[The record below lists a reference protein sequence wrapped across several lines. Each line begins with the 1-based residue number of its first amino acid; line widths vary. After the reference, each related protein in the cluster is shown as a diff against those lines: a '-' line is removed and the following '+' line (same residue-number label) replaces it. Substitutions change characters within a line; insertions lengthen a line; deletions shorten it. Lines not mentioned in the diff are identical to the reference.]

1 MSEPTI
7 VMRED
12 VESYVEAVGR
22 RLADLPDE
30 ERADLLDE
38 LREHA
43 TSITREDSA
52 VDLVARLGTPEAY
65 AAELR
70 AAAGLP
76 EPGRRGPGA
85 WFRGIGARI
94 AASRWWPVVG
104 RFARDMTPVAWAV
117 RGAVAVWLVLLMLG
131 DLGSTTRGL
140 LLLAGALIGWWA
152 GPRVRQ
158 WSQRGPVRLWLRRL
172 VDVVVAVLALLICLD
187 GLSGAWRQGES
198 YPYEVTVDSTYLSAN
213 GMPVSQVVPVGA
225 DGKPV
230 PVALFDQDGQPIVP
244 ADPTGGASCADGASY
259 PVPIPYRDSTGQVLP
274 NVYPLR
280 AVCVD
285 DQGAVTGTALWNE
298 VQTPVARWSEP
309 TLPKIGDHLQF
320 DEEGNVVG
328 ILVPAGSDRPSA
340 SPIPSAP

>member
-22 RLADLPDE
+22 RLTDLPDE

-52 VDLVARLGTPEAY
+52 VDLVRRLGTPDAY

-76 EPGRRGPGA
+76 EPGRRGIGT
-85 WFRGIGARI
+85 WLRGIGARV
-94 AASRWWPVVG
+94 AASRWWPAVG

-117 RGAVAVWLVLLMLG
+117 RGAVAVWLVLLVLG
-131 DLGSTTRGL
+131 DLGSTARVL
-140 LLLAGALIGWWA
+140 LLLAGALAGWWA
-152 GPRVRQ
+152 GPRVRA
-158 WSQRGPVRLWLRRL
+158 WSQRGRVRLWLRRL

-187 GLSGAWRQGES
+187 VLSSGVQQQS
-198 YPYEVTVDSTYLSAN
+198 YPDAITVDSTYLSAN
-213 GMPVSQVVPVGA
+213 GMPVPQVVPVDA
-225 DGKPV
+225 DGKRV
-230 PVALFDQDGQPIVP
+230 PVALFDQDGLPIVP
-244 ADPTGGASCADGASY
+244 ADPTGGAFCADAASY
-259 PVPIPYRDSTGQVLP
+259 PVAIPYRDASGQVLP

-285 DQGAVTGTALWNE
+285 DLGAVTGEAQWTE
-298 VQTPVARWSEP
+298 VQTPAARWEEP
-309 TLPKIGDHLQF
+309 VLPSVGDHLQF
-320 DEEGNVVG
+320 DDEGNVVG
-328 ILVPAGSDRPSA
+328 ILVPADSNRPSA
-340 SPIPSAP
+340 SPVPSASR

>member
-43 TSITREDSA
+43 TSITREDDV
-52 VDLVARLGTPEAY
+52 VDLVRRLGTPDAY

-76 EPGRRGPGA
+76 EPGRSGIGM
-85 WFRGIGARI
+85 WFRGLAARV
-94 AASRWWPVVG
+94 AASRWWPVIG
-104 RFARDMTPVAWAV
+104 RLARDMTPVAWAV
-117 RGAVAVWLVLLMLG
+117 RGAIAVWLVLLMLG
-131 DLGSTTRGL
+131 DLGSTTRL
-140 LLLAGALIGWWA
+140 LLLGAGALVGWWA

-158 WSQRGPVRLWLRRL
+158 WSQRSRVRLWARRL
-172 VDVVVAVLALLICLD
+172 VDVAVAVLAVLICFD
-187 GLSGAWRQGES
+187 GLTGGWRQVES
-198 YPYEVTVDSTYLSAN
+198 YQSEITVDSTYLSAN
-213 GMPVSQVVPVGA
+213 GMPVAQVVPVGA

-230 PVALFDQDGQPIVP
+230 PVALFDQDGLPIVP
-244 ADPTGGASCADGASY
+244 ADPTGGAFCADAASY
-259 PVPIPYRDSTGQVLP
+259 PVAIPYRDASGQVLP

-285 DQGAVTGTALWNE
+285 DLGAVTGEAQWTT
-298 VQTPVARWSEP
+298 VQPSPGSWAEPV
-309 TLPKIGDHLQF
+309 LPKVGDHLQF
-320 DEEGNVVG
+320 DAEGYVVG
-328 ILVPAGSDRPSA
+328 VLVPAGSAAPVATPS
-340 SPIPSAP
+340 SSGP

>member
-12 VESYVEAVGR
+12 VESYVEVVGR

-52 VDLVARLGTPEAY
+52 VDLVRRLGTPDAY

-76 EPGRRGPGA
+76 EPGRLGIGT
-85 WFRGIGARI
+85 WFRSIGARV
-94 AASRWWPVVG
+94 AASRWWPAVG

-140 LLLAGALIGWWA
+140 LLLAGALAGWWA
-152 GPRVRQ
+152 GPRVRE
-158 WSQRGPVRLWLRRL
+158 WSQRGRVRLWLRRL

-213 GMPVSQVVPVGA
+213 GMPVAQVVPVGV
-225 DGKPV
+225 DGKAV
-230 PVALFDQDGQPIVP
+230 PVALFDQGGLPIVP
-244 ADPTGGASCADGASY
+244 ADPTGGAFCADAASY
-259 PVPIPYRDSTGQVLP
+259 PVAIPYRDASGQVLP

-280 AVCVD
+280 AVCVED
-285 DQGAVTGTALWNE
+285 LGAVTGEAQWTE
-298 VQTPVARWSEP
+298 VQTPATRWAEP
-309 TLPKIGDHLQF
+309 VLPSVGDHLQF
-320 DEEGNVVG
+320 DDEGNVVG
-328 ILVPAGSDRPSA
+328 ILVPAGSAAPVA
-340 SPIPSAP
+340 TPSAPAP